1 MLIDVT
7 EYRKE
12 KEGGWV
18 GGNQELTME
27 IQRPHREQD
36 RQRTMTKQKSTTVAH
51 VLHTW

>member
-12 KEGGWV
+12 KEGGLV